1 NIDNML
7 KIYIESYG
15 CSASQAES
23 EIMAGLLNEAKFDI
37 VKNENEANLI
47 IIVTC
52 YVKSSTEQKILFRI
66 RELQEL
72 YPEKKLI
79 IAGCMPEGIYN
90 KLIKIAPKVS
100 LVSTHH
106 IKEIVK
112 AVQKTLEEKRVEY
125 LGKSKEIKLC
135 LPKIRK
141 NPIINIVPISSGCNS
156 ACSYCCV
163 KFAKG
168 GLFSYPV
175 EIIIKEI
182 ENSLREGCK
191 EIWLTA
197 QDTASY
203 GLDLGN
209 FYLPTLLKEIAKIP
223 NNFFVRVGMM
233 NPKNVLKI
241 LSDLI
246 EAYKS
251 KKIYKF
257 LHLPVQSGDDEILEK
272 MNRNYKVKDF
282 EMIVKEFK
290 KNFKFQLWTDIIA
303 GYPGESEEQ
312 FKNTINL
319 IKKIKPDYVNI
330 SKFGARP
337 KTEASK
343 LKPLPSK
350 IVKERSEIVSSIAK
364 EIFLE
369 KNKEWL
375 NWEGETLVSE
385 IGKKPNQYI
394 GRNFAYKPILIESK
408 ENILGRLI
416 NVKIYDF
423 TSTYLIGKT

>member
-1 NIDNML
+1 MIR
-7 KIYIESYG
+7 IYIETYG

-37 VKNENEANLI
+37 AKNESEANLI

-90 KLIKIAPKVS
+90 KLIKIAPKAS
-100 LVSTHH
+100 LVSTHYV
-106 IKEIVK
+106 KEIVK
-112 AVQKTLEEKRVEY
+112 AVQKTLEGKRVEY

-168 GLFSYPV
+168 SLFSYPV
-175 EIIIKEI
+175 EMIIKEI

-209 FYLPTLLKEIAKIP
+209 FYLPSLLKEIAKIP

-241 LSDLI
+241 LPDLI

-251 KKIYKF
+251 NKIYKF
-257 LHLPVQSGDDEILEK
+257 LHLPVQSGDNEILEK

-290 KNFKFQLWTDIIA
+290 KNFKFQLWTDIIV

-350 IVKERSEIVSSIAK
+350 IVKERSEIVSSLAK

-375 NWEGETLVSE
+375 DWEGEILISE